1 VSKRLAPDSKRHS
14 SPQLKAEFN
23 LEESCSG
30 QRVKQQ
36 NKKSERKTMTIKELT
51 NTNGAPVEA
60 RPARSNDRRP
70 FLMRPGASLLVVA
83 ALLATAIIA
92 FATEL
97 KHVRGRAAGTVSVA
111 PSENDASLFIIHFSG
126 TGTLTH
132 IGRFEFVLDSL
143 ATVDSEGNPSA
154 VPGSSTGTITTPN
167 GDQIFFT
174 LGWTVDR
181 DGDQIDGT
189 GPVTVQAGTG
199 KFAQITLSG
208 EFITLADLGTGQM
221 STTFTGTLATK

>member
-1 VSKRLAPDSKRHS
+1 
-14 SPQLKAEFN
+14 
-23 LEESCSG
+23 
-30 QRVKQQ
+30 
-36 NKKSERKTMTIKELT
+36 MTTKELT
-51 NTNGAPVEA
+51 NTNDAPAET
-60 RPARSNDRRP
+60 RLPRYYDRRR
-70 FLMRPGASLLVVA
+70 FLKPGGA
-83 ALLATAIIA
+83 ALLVGAALFATALIA

-143 ATVDSEGNPSA
+143 ATVDSEGNPSP

-181 DGDQIDGT
+181 DGDQINGT

-199 KFAQITLSG
+199 RFAQITMSG